1 MPSREFTRL
10 RKVCL
15 ALPETHEQEAWG
27 EPTFRLRGK
36 MFAMFAAPTNHH
48 GRGRPAVWIKSSPV
62 NQDLRVLTDPDT
74 FFVPPYMGPLGW
86 VGMWLDKGADWTA
99 VAKVLRE
106 GYLMLAPKKL
116 AEQLTAPAATPSRR
130 KPVEREP
137 AEREPTKGQSVERRS
152 DKPKPAKAQP
162 AKRQTATRK
171 PAAAR
176 EPATPT
182 AARRQAP
189 KGQAAKRQPARRPR

>member
-86 VGMWLDKGADWTA
+86 VGMWLDKGADWTE

-116 AEQLTAPAATPSRR
+116 AEQLTAPAPARR
-130 KPVEREP
+130 RPVAREP
-137 AEREPTKGQSVERRS
+137 ATQEPAAGQTVERRS
-152 DKPKPAKAQP
+152 ARPKTAKAQP
-162 AKRQTATRK
+162 AKRQAAARK
-171 PAAAR
+171 PVTR
-176 EPATPT
+176 EPATRK
-182 AARRQAP
+182 AAKRSP
-189 KGQAAKRQPARRPR
+189 AKRQPARRPR